1 MATTSSYVILS
12 LGLLAL
18 ALAMP
23 SEEYPEWDD
32 MVPEAEEMSLL
43 QKHSAKHKG
52 KHKGKHKDSKKDS
65 EPLPK
70 LKPINPRGSRAAAE
84 AAAALYHG
92 HARSVRVRV
101 GVAKPGG
108 NMHGTKA
115 TINDGEH
122 HVEAARNS
130 KHREKAK
137 VKVDRKKYNVKFLKT
152 GKNKKAELR
161 AKERSR
167 KEYRKVKEAKRKA
180 HSAEKTKKRAGSVPR
195 SQLRSTT
202 SMSLLQRKRQQNQRS
217 W

>member
-1 MATTSSYVILS
+1 MGNRKTAAMATTSSYVILS
-12 LGLLAL
+12 LGLL

-52 KHKGKHKDSKKDS
+52 KHKDSEKDS

-108 NMHGTKA
+108 KMHGTKA
-115 TINDGEH
+115 TINDGGH
-122 HVEAARNS
+122 HVEAARN
-130 KHREKAK
+130 
-137 VKVDRKKYNVKFLKT
+137 
-152 GKNKKAELR
+152 
-161 AKERSR
+161 
-167 KEYRKVKEAKRKA
+167 
-180 HSAEKTKKRAGSVPR
+180 
-195 SQLRSTT
+195 
-202 SMSLLQRKRQQNQRS
+202 
-217 W
+217 